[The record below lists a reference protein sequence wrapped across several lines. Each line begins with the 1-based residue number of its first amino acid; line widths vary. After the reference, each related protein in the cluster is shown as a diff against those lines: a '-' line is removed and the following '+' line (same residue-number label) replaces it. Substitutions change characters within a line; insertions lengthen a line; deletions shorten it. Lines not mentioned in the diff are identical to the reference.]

1 MVREGALKVFCQA
14 ALLVDMVGL
23 LLIGSDVEWTM
34 GVMLRWLQSCTSN
47 GSRDFFVET
56 QHILGEG
63 NSCWFILSFLYY
75 SRYLSLRK

>member
-1 MVREGALKVFCQA
+1 
-14 ALLVDMVGL
+14 
-23 LLIGSDVEWTM
+23 M
-34 GVMLRWLQSCTSN
+34 GEMLRWLQSCTSN